1 VVKGMQTIE
10 AMLKKSRGVYCF
22 GDQITAADLF
32 FVPQVQGSSV
42 RFNVSLD
49 DYPNIKE
56 VLANLQKIEA
66 FEKAQ
71 PQNQPDFEK

>member
-1 VVKGMQTIE
+1 
-10 AMLKKSRGVYCF
+10 
-22 GDQITAADLF
+22 LF

-56 VLANLQKIEA
+56 VLVNLQKIEA

-71 PQNQPDFEK
+71 PQNQPDF